1 MIQDLLAIPYVFR
14 IQDIFDILIISVIIY
29 GFLVWFKDAAS
40 RFVLVG
46 IALLGAVYYLSRQLQ
61 LYLTA
66 VVLQG
71 FFAIILFALV
81 VIFQEE
87 LKRFLERIAIWGRIR
102 KKDGLSAYHEDIEII
117 TGVAAELARKHIG
130 AIIVIQGEDPLD
142 RHLGG
147 GSRLDGLLSQAL
159 LESIFDPH
167 SAGHDGAVVIN
178 RGRVARFGCHLP
190 LSASAEKVGSLGL
203 RHTAAL
209 GLAERSDALCVVVSE
224 ERGSISVAHRDRI
237 DVLKNAAELTNVIGR
252 HYDEIMPKKKTN
264 PYNRFRKNAL
274 EKAAAVVLALTLWFV
289 FGYQRDIVQRDIVLP
304 IEYRNL
310 ASDWMVEGQKVTEA
324 KVMLQGPEQA
334 FSLLNTAALKI
345 SVDLSGVREGRQEVD
360 LSSDKMKTPSNIS
373 VVSITPSRI
382 SLVASRLHL
391 MTAPVEVRTEG
402 NLSSGVVLGKIEV
415 NPQKV
420 EVLVPGRLRGS
431 NIRIPTEPIDLK
443 EVTGRDIFYPRLV
456 APAEVHFE
464 GGKPPTVEVTVRV
477 RLKAATHP
485 RAEGT
490 P

>member
-1 MIQDLLAIPYVFR
+1 MIQDLLAIPYAFR
-14 IQDIFDILIISVIIY
+14 ILDILDILIISVIVY

-87 LKRFLERIAIWGRIR
+87 LKRFFERIAIWGRIR
-102 KKDGLSAYHEDIEII
+102 KKDGLSTYHEDIEII

-130 AIIVIQGEDPLD
+130 AIIVIQGNDPLD

-167 SAGHDGAVVIN
+167 SIGHDGAVVVS

-190 LSASAEKVGSLGL
+190 LSANAEKIGNLGL

-224 ERGSISVAHRDRI
+224 ERGSISVAHGDRI
-237 DVLKNAAELTNVIGR
+237 DVLKNAAELNKVLSSF
-252 HYDEIMPKKKTN
+252 YDEIMPKRETN
-264 PYNRFRKNAL
+264 LYNQFRRNAL
-274 EKAAAVVLALTLWFV
+274 EKAAAVVLAVVLWFV
-289 FGYQRDIVQRDIVLP
+289 FGYQRDIVQRDVVLP

-334 FSLLNTAALKI
+334 FNLLNTADLKI

-360 LSSDKMKTPSNIS
+360 LSGDKMKMPSNIS

-382 SLVASRLHL
+382 SLVASRLHVIR
-391 MTAPVEVRTEG
+391 APVEVRTEG
-402 NLSSGVVLGKIEV
+402 ALPYGLVLGKIEV

-420 EVLVPGRLRGS
+420 EILIPGRLRGS
-431 NIRIPTEPIDLK
+431 EIRIPTEPIDLK
-443 EVTGRDIFYPRLV
+443 EVTGRKTFSSKLV
-456 APAEVHFE
+456 VPAEIHFE
-464 GGKPPTVEVTVRV
+464 GGKPPTVEVTIRV
-477 RLKAATHP
+477 RPKAATYP
-485 RAEGT
+485 RTEET